1 MQTAFSEYNYKSKE
15 DLIEYIE
22 ALEALAVTAFPNP
35 IIKLIIAIDLDIIPL
50 DIKMDLIK
58 SIAKLKE

>member
-1 MQTAFSEYNYKSKE
+1 MAFSEYNCKSKE

-22 ALEALAVTAFPNP
+22 ALEVLAVTAFPNP
-35 IIKLIIAIDLDIIPL
+35 IIKLIISTDPDIIPL

-58 SIAKLKE
+58 AIAKIKK

>member
-1 MQTAFSEYNYKSKE
+1 MAFSEYNYKSKE

-35 IIKLIIAIDLDIIPL
+35 VIKLIIASEPDLISL
-50 DIKMDLIK
+50 NSKMDLIK
-58 SIAKLKE
+58 AIAKLKK